1 MTCVMC
7 SRAVTSAVS
16 KMPGVY
22 SVHVNLVSE
31 TADVLYNPKM
41 ITTDD
46 IGDRINLIG
55 YEYLGIH
62 DNNSINNEILEKKHA
77 ENQKNKLYRN
87 KVQEIA
93 LYFFCINIHR
103 AMGEGCSVSP
113 TYICKKYAFLGQTV

>member
-31 TADVLYNPKM
+31 TADVLYNPKI

-62 DNNSINNEILEKKHA
+62 DNNSINNEILYDNLHIKEYIFPQVELLFCYHHRDT
-77 ENQKNKLYRN
+77 LFLC
-87 KVQEIA
+87 KVT
-93 LYFFCINIHR
+93 
-103 AMGEGCSVSP
+103 EG
-113 TYICKKYAFLGQTV
+113 